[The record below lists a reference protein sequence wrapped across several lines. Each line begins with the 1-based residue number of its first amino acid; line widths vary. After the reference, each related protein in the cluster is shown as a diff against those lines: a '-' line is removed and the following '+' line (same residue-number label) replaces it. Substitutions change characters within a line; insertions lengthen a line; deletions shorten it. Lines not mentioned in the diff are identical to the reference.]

1 MELMNAIPLLTEIK
15 HALGA
20 LRERGETRT
29 LNILNFPLTEDDARY
44 LDEVLGRGH
53 LTITFDGAEHTFWQ
67 ESNIAGVWWGE
78 YRNASRKVTLRS
90 IEIAEVPVLVKA
102 QAEDI
107 DDGLQQLNAVIAAPP
122 INAKRSLPI
131 LGQELSV
138 AAD

>member
-15 HALGA
+15 HALEA

-44 LDEVLGRGH
+44 LDEVLGRGN

-67 ESNIAGVWWGE
+67 ESKIAGVWWGE

-107 DDGLQQLNAVIAAPP
+107 DEGLQQLRSVVAAPP
-122 INAKRSLPI
+122 TNTKRALPV
-131 LGQELSV
+131 LGQELAV